1 MLLFA
6 AVVVLA
12 TAVSAWFAWRG
23 VRAALESDF
32 ERRLLHM
39 AAAQQVSRADIAEI
53 ARLREESN
61 AYLAV
66 QAQLN
71 TLRSATDAADV
82 SLLDSAGVTLFDA
95 ASRAREGEPS
105 PLAHLRGE
113 ALAKALAGHA
123 AVSPPYRLD
132 GRLARAAFAPVR
144 DSLGIAGTVAVE
156 AEAAYLPAVAA
167 LGRTLAGIAL
177 VTLLAVAVLA
187 ALVLRGAAAASR
199 LERRLSRAEN
209 LAAMGRLTA
218 TLAHEIKNP
227 LAVIRGSAERLAG
240 KDPEAR
246 RMAGFVIEESDR
258 LTRTVARYLEFA
270 RPGARA
276 GAAAAAE
283 SAGDAA
289 RALDATLALL
299 EGELAARR
307 VTLERDGPFPE
318 HAPVALDHESLKQLY
333 LNLMLNALEA
343 MEHGGRVRVSLAD
356 RAGTIEISVAD
367 DGAGMTREV
376 LAQVGNPF
384 FTTKATGTGLGLFLA
399 RRLAESA
406 GGRLAIESAPGR
418 GTTCTVRF
426 PRRKA

>member
-1 MLLFA
+1 
-6 AVVVLA
+6 VVLA
-12 TAVSAWFAWRG
+12 TAVSAWLAWRG

-82 SLLDSAGVTLFDA
+82 SLVDSAGVTLFDA

-105 PLAHLRGE
+105 PLAHLGGG
-113 ALAKALAGHA
+113 ALARALGGHA
-123 AVSPPYRLD
+123 TVSAPYRLD

-144 DSLGIAGTVAVE
+144 DSLGVAGAVAVE

-246 RMAGFVIEESDR
+246 RMADFVIEESDR
-258 LTRTVARYLEFA
+258 LSRTVARYLEFA

-276 GAAAAAE
+276 DAHDTAAE

-289 RALDATLALL
+289 RALEATLALL
-299 EGELAARR
+299 EGELLARR
-307 VTLERDGPFPE
+307 VTLEREAPFPE
-318 HAPVALDHESLKQLY
+318 QAPVALDHESLKQLY
-333 LNLMLNALEA
+333 LNLVLNALEA
-343 MEHGGRVRVSLAD
+343 MEHGGRLRVGLAD
-356 RAGTIEISVAD
+356 RSGTIETTVSD
-367 DGAGMTREV
+367 NGAGMAPEV

-406 GGRLAIESAPGR
+406 GGRLAVESATGS